1 MRTWPVCGCVIKGKR
16 NLMRVIFLSCKRKET
31 IITAENFS
39 CCFVV
44 QWLSHVRLFATPG
57 TAASQASLSF
67 TVSLSLLK
75 LMSIEL
81 VMQSSHLILCHRVM
95 AKFKHMVC

>member
-44 QWLSHVRLFATPG
+44 QWLSHVRLFVTHGLQHVRLPCP
-57 TAASQASLSF
+57 SPSPRVCSNSCPLS
-67 TVSLSLLK
+67 
-75 LMSIEL
+75 
-81 VMQSSHLILCHRVM
+81 R
-95 AKFKHMVC
+95 